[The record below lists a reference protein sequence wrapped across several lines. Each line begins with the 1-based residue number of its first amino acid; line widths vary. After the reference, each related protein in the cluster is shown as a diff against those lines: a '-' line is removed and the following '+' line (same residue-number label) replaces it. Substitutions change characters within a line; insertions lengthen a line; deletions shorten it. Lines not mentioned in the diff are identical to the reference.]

1 MLILKIIFVFLHM
14 MIEKKRIIRR
24 AMLPQDGEAINR
36 VFDAARKIMVDS
48 GNIHQ
53 WQNGYPTLENVG
65 FDIEREGAFV
75 IVDNGQVVGYF
86 AFLPSPEPTYAKIYD
101 GEWMDNEQSYHV
113 VHRIASL
120 PDVHGIFDS
129 IMDFCLL
136 VN

>member
-86 AFLPSPEPTYAKIYD
+86 AFLPSP
-101 GEWMDNEQSYHV
+101 
-113 VHRIASL
+113 
-120 PDVHGIFDS
+120 
-129 IMDFCLL
+129 
-136 VN
+136 